1 MRGPSGSKGQLERF
15 QPIGRSGQRSED
27 HLKSGQVC
35 NALKR
40 IKDNKL
46 LFTFIVLK
54 NFRRS
59 KILFA
64 CSLIVCI
71 FLLTLT
77 R

>member
-1 MRGPSGSKGQLERF
+1 MRGPSGSKGQLERV

-54 NFRRS
+54 NFR
-59 KILFA
+59 
-64 CSLIVCI
+64 
-71 FLLTLT
+71 
-77 R
+77 